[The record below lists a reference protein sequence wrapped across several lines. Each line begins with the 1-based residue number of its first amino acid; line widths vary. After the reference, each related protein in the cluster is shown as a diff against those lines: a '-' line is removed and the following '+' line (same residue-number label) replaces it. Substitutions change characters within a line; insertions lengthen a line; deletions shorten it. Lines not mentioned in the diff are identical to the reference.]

1 MSNKLDS
8 VSKYLS
14 YILRHKPETIGL
26 TLDSEGWA
34 DVSELI
40 ECANRKGESLTHEL
54 IEEAVE
60 TNSKKRFALN
70 AERTQIRANQG
81 HSVAIDLGLEPVEPP
96 VVLYHG
102 TATRFIDSIREQGL
116 IRGSRSHVHLS
127 ADQTTAVDVGRRHGK
142 PTVLTVNSSEMH
154 KQGYEFFLSDNGVWL
169 TTAVPSEFIKFET
182 KNEE

>member
-26 TLDSEGWA
+26 ALDSEGWA

-40 ECANRKGESLTHEL
+40 ECANRNGESLTRDLVEQ
-54 IEEAVE
+54 IVE

-70 AERTQIRANQG
+70 AERTHIRANQG
-81 HSVAIDLGLEPVEPP
+81 HSVAIDLGLERVEPP

-127 ADQTTAVDVGRRHGK
+127 ADLITAVEVGRRHGK
-142 PTVLTVNSSEMH
+142 PTVLTVNASEMH
-154 KQGYEFFLSDNGVWL
+154 KRGHEFF
-169 TTAVPSEFIKFET
+169 F
-182 KNEE
+182 